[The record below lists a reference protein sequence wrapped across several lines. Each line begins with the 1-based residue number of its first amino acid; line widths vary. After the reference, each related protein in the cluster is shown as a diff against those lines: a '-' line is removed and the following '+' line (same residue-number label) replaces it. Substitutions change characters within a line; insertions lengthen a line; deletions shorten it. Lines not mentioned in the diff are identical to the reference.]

1 MAGGKL
7 SIRQKVRTSTII
19 EVLISMIV
27 IMVVFGMAMMIFAN
41 VTRSGV
47 SEIKVRS
54 AAVLQEVL
62 LVDEK
67 AAEISSRTFT
77 VDSLRVEQQ
86 VNNYNTEGSLLEVD
100 LAAYDQSGRKTAEV
114 HQIIPSK

>member
-1 MAGGKL
+1 MAGRKLTITGKA
-7 SIRQKVRTSTII
+7 RASTII

-54 AAVLQEVL
+54 SAVLQDVL
-62 LVDEK
+62 LGDEK
-67 AAEISSRTFT
+67 AAEISSRTLT
-77 VDSLRVEQQ
+77 VDSLRIEQQ
-86 VNNYNTEGSLLEVD
+86 VKNYNTEGSLLEVD
-100 LAAYDQSGRKTAEV
+100 LAAYDQSGRKTAEA